1 MSSVSNN
8 FRSQVS
14 GLGVS
19 GVRCQIAA
27 YTRCRVSAVDTVKSF
42 VSQSVYL
49 VDTVKSFVSQSVY
62 LVDMVK
68 SFVSYSVYLVDTV
81 KSFVSQ
87 SVYFA
92 TLECELRRAVASK

>member
-42 VSQSVYL
+42 VSQSVYCRHGEEFRL
-49 VDTVKSFVSQSVY
+49 SVCIF
-62 LVDMVK
+62 K
-68 SFVSYSVYLVDTV
+68 T
-81 KSFVSQ
+81 
-87 SVYFA
+87 
-92 TLECELRRAVASK
+92 R